1 MNPFSSQSHSYH
13 PPPDFDEP
21 PAYSYGDSTYMA
33 ESESPT
39 GPGRQNGATMR
50 LLPTSANED
59 HLEGDLRRES
69 EDLGYVSS
77 LYFLLVG
84 ML

>member
-1 MNPFSSQSHSYH
+1 
-13 PPPDFDEP
+13 
-21 PAYSYGDSTYMA
+21 MA